1 MFSSTLSN
9 LDIDEMHVVC
19 PGSRSQ
25 ACWVVR
31 CLSFLALKRR
41 PAYRVARPIMTKPKP
56 APKPVEKDV
65 KPTADAKAEDAG
77 PQEVKKE
84 DTATPMDTEGDTSK
98 AGEVKAEPIE
108 TDE

>member
-1 MFSSTLSN
+1 
-9 LDIDEMHVVC
+9 MHVVYAASRIR
-19 PGSRSQ
+19 PFGLFAASRS
-25 ACWVVR
+25 
-31 CLSFLALKRR
+31 LALKRR
-41 PAYRVARPIMTKPKP
+41 PARRVARPIMTKPKP
-56 APKPVEKDV
+56 APKPVEKEA
-65 KPTADAKAEDAG
+65 KPAADAKAEDAG